1 MSRPQEGDYPVYF
14 ERYIS
19 KIQSA
24 NAAKVIEQYGQELAS
39 FYTHLPEEKAD
50 YAYAPDKWTLKD
62 LLQHVVDT
70 ERIMSYRLL
79 RIARKD
85 ETPLASFDEN
95 SYAEN
100 AKAGNRSFDA
110 IKEEFLAVRKS
121 TDLLVQSLQPE
132 QLAHAGIA
140 SGNRMTANALLYII
154 FGHMLHHKSVIEE
167 RYL

>member
-1 MSRPQEGDYPVYF
+1 MSKPQAGDFPPYF
-14 ERYIS
+14 EGYIS
-19 KIQSA
+19 KVQADSA
-24 NAAKVIEQYGQELAS
+24 VKIIAQYSNELES
-39 FYTHLPEEKAD
+39 FYTGLPESKAD
-50 YAYAPDKWTLKD
+50 YAYTQGKWTLKD
-62 LLQHVVDT
+62 LLQHIVDT

-100 AKAGNRSFDA
+100 AKATDRSFSA
-110 IKEEFLAVRKS
+110 IKEEFIAVRKS
-121 TDLLVQSLQPE
+121 TDLLLQSLQQD
-132 QLAHAGIA
+132 QLAYAGVA
-140 SGNRMTANALLYII
+140 SGKRMTANALAYII